1 VAHRGQGLHRQYRR
15 EVGLGFSQSL
25 VEESLNQECQ
35 CGDKDMCPDLRLDL
49 AVNRPHAEDILEVAK
64 FSLDVSQVL
73 LDRDRVPHAQ
83 RLFGS
88 RDHIFRLDSF
98 LVFQRPAL
106 AELKFPITI
115 QLVSVIALS
124 MVLAENLFSGL
135 DDLVAVLDM

>member
-1 VAHRGQGLHRQYRR
+1 
-15 EVGLGFSQSL
+15 
-25 VEESLNQECQ
+25 
-35 CGDKDMCPDLRLDL
+35 MCPDLRLDL
-49 AVNRPHAEDILEVAK
+49 AVNRPHGEDILEVAK
-64 FSLDVSQVL
+64 SSLDVSQVL
-73 LDRDRVPHAQ
+73 LDRDRVPHTQ

-88 RDHIFRLDSF
+88 RDHVFPLDLF

-124 MVLAENLFSGL
+124 MVLAENLFGGL